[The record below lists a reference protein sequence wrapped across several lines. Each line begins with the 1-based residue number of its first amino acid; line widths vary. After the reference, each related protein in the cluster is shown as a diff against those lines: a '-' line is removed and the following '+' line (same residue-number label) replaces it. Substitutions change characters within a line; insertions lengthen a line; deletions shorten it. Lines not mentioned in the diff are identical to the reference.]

1 MTMAAQWQERVDEW
15 KASGQSADAFA
26 SGKGFSGKTLRW
38 WSCELGRR
46 RREQKAPRPRRAD
59 VPKMARIVRTS
70 PAPSPSQQ
78 DDSLHVEVGNARI
91 VVRRGFDATFLREV
105 VHALGGGR

>member
-1 MTMAAQWQERVDEW
+1 MAAQWQERVDAW

-26 SGKGFSGKTLRW
+26 TGKGFSGKTLRW

-46 RREQKAPRPRRAD
+46 RREQKAPSPTRAD
-59 VPKMARIVRTS
+59 APKIARVVRTS
-70 PAPSPSQQ
+70 RSRSEQQ
-78 DDSLHVEVGNARI
+78 DDSLHVEVGHARI
-91 VVRRGFDATFLREV
+91 VVRRGFDASLLHDV